1 MRSKSL
7 SQEKTKVL
15 PVGAAP
21 GSGDYP
27 GEQEIGRNAAGTPAE
42 AAGC

>member
-7 SQEKTKVL
+7 NQEKTKVL
-15 PVGAAP
+15 LVGVAS

-27 GEQEIGRNAAGTPAE
+27 GEQEMGRNAAGTLAE